1 MYPDRAGRGSIT
13 FARNVVNGSS
23 TVSYA
28 LLHRFEDGCVQD
40 GDQG

>member
-13 FARNVVNGSS
+13 FVRNVVNGSG
-23 TVSYA
+23 TVSST
-28 LLHRFEDGCVQD
+28 LLHRFEDGRVQD